1 MIPLYRLLVRE
12 KRDAKDSL
20 GIYMISQN
28 RNTPEMYEL
37 VCQSKA
43 EREEWIRILQDA
55 IKLCPPDV
63 EPELWPA
70 SNQGAIT
77 LPQEEDKRRKDDHA
91 NHVKEILGIS

>member
-1 MIPLYRLLVRE
+1 MRE

-28 RNTPEMYEL
+28 RKTPEMYEL

-55 IKLCPPDV
+55 IRACPADV
-63 EPELWPA
+63 EPELWPPTNPGVA
-70 SNQGAIT
+70 LSN
-77 LPQEEDKRRKDDHA
+77 EEDKRRKEEHA
-91 NHVKEILGIS
+91 NKVKVIIGEYWVKR